1 MKRLRKVSVNDLRAN
16 YSQHQKSEQDKNE
29 WMGFYILRPLSFYPT
44 AFFMNIG
51 MTANQTT
58 WISLIILLAGCFCLA
73 VGSYLATI
81 TGAVLLNVWLILD
94 FVDGNIARYEKTSSR
109 YGEFIDALGAFLAHL
124 SLFAAGV
131 GFYVS
136 QSSLLLSGLDWPT
149 ETYSAVILIL
159 GSIASLAAIWIRL
172 VYQKFKNTFPA
183 MNFEKH
189 DVLKVRGSASISA
202 RLMQIGHNLLNLS
215 GLLLPAFL
223 LAAALKLI
231 DVFLVF
237 VAIANMSILV
247 ITLFRVFGMAKEQD
261 ALEHAE

>member
-1 MKRLRKVSVNDLRAN
+1 MKRLKKVSVNDLRSN
-16 YSQHQKSEQDKNE
+16 YRQHQKSEQDKNE
-29 WMGFYILRPLSFYPT
+29 LMGFYVLRPLSFYPT

-51 MTANQTT
+51 LTANQTT
-58 WISLIILLAGCFCLA
+58 WISLVVLLAGCLFLA
-73 VGSYLATI
+73 AGSYIAAI
-81 TGAVLLNVWLILD
+81 TGAALLNVWLILD
-94 FVDGNIARYEKTSSR
+94 FVDGNIARYEKTSSL

-136 QSSLLLSGLDWPT
+136 QSSLVLSSLEWPT
-149 ETYSAVILIL
+149 ERYSAAILVL

-189 DVLKVRGSASISA
+189 DVLNLRGSASISA
-202 RLMQIGHNLLNLS
+202 MFLQIGHNLLNLS

-223 LAAALKLI
+223 LAAALRLL
-231 DVFLVF
+231 DVFLIF
-237 VAIANMSILV
+237 VAIANMAILL
-247 ITLFRVFGMAKEQD
+247 ITLSRVLGIAKKQD
-261 ALEHAE
+261 ALDHA